1 MEVKIKEK
9 KRAICFDIKTTWLA
23 ISRMYNVPSQLEG
36 ITTNIGFVLLHID
49 DKIGTPATKIAPM
62 MGMEPRSLT
71 RMLAKLEERDYIYR
85 EPDKF
90 DKRKVQIFL
99 TPLGLQKKN
108 RAKEV
113 VIGFNKK
120 LYNDFSEEDLDIFF
134 HVLDSIHKI
143 LNTYDHASS

>member
-1 MEVKIKEK
+1 MEVKIQDK

-23 ISRMYNVPSQLEG
+23 ISRMYSVPSQLEG

-71 RMLAKLEERDYIYR
+71 RMLARLEERDYIYR
-85 EPDKF
+85 QPDKQ
-90 DKRKVQIFL
+90 DRRMVHIFL

-108 RAKEV
+108 RAKDV
-113 VIGFNKK
+113 VIEFNKK
-120 LYNDFSEEDLDIFF
+120 LYNQIAEKDLDTFF
-134 HVLDSIHKI
+134 TVLDSIHEI
-143 LNTYDHASS
+143 LKSNNHASS